1 MKKVLVLGCGRIGAL
16 IAREMSR
23 NCQVMVADS
32 NRESFLKIAPRF
44 SGMDARLVDLSDKYK
59 LQMTIR
65 TYDPDIVIGA
75 MPSVLGYQ
83 TLQAVIECGKDYV
96 DISFMPED
104 PRDLEMRAL
113 LADVTIV
120 VDMGVMPGLGN
131 IMAGYAA
138 DRILNCDSIKIYCG
152 GNPVKPTPPY
162 FYKAPFAPSDVIE
175 EYTRPVRLKSDWCL
189 KTVPAMSGSEMIWTK
204 RCKLEAFNTDGLR
217 TLLSLS
223 VPNMVE
229 KTLRYVGHRTEMLKV
244 LEDPNFD
251 RDQLY
256 EAWKYK
262 EGEADQTTMLVHAR
276 GPIDNNSFQEHMKW
290 TLDDEMNMET
300 GDSSMAR
307 TTAFPCVTVARMI
320 LEKVILAP
328 GLLTPECLALGHYDE
343 IMSRLRDMGLS
354 IKHEWC
360 RTTV

>member
-1 MKKVLVLGCGRIGAL
+1 MKKVLVLGCGRIGSL
-16 IAREMSR
+16 IAREMAR
-23 NCQVMVADS
+23 DYQVMVADS
-32 NRESFLKIAPRF
+32 NHDSLFKIAPPG
-44 SGMDARLVDLSDKYK
+44 SGMDARLVDLSDTYK

-75 MPSVLGYQ
+75 MPSILGFK
-83 TLQAVIECGKDYV
+83 TLQTVIECEKNYV

-113 LADVTIV
+113 MADVTVV

-131 IMAGYAA
+131 LMAGYAA
-138 DRILNCDSIKIYCG
+138 DRILECDTIKIYCG
-152 GNPVKPTPPY
+152 GNPAKPKPPY

-204 RCKLEAFNTDGLR
+204 RNKLEAFNTDGLR

-229 KTLRYVGHRTEMLKV
+229 KTLRYVGHRDEMLKV
-244 LEDPNFD
+244 LEDPDFD
-251 RDQLY
+251 RAELF

-262 EGEADQTTMLVHAR
+262 EGEADQTTMLVHAH
-276 GPIDNNSFQEHMKW
+276 GPVNNSFQEWMKW
-290 TLDDEMNMET
+290 TLDDEMNTET

-320 LEKVILAP
+320 LEKIIVTT
-328 GLLTPECLALGHYDE
+328 GLLTPEYLALDHYDE
-343 IMSRLRDMGLS
+343 IMTRLRGMGLS
-354 IKHEWC
+354 IKHQWC